1 MTALTRSCL
10 CLIGLAVALA
20 GCGGGPTTD
29 TLEEAVAA
37 TRAVGAHELAMRGTT
52 YAGVPSTLS
61 TFTAEGQV
69 DLADGAYRYTV
80 EDSQVAGLSYSAE
93 VVAPTDDNVY
103 VQGLPGTDEGQWLRV
118 EDAPDAVT
126 ADLPTFINP
135 DAVLGLVEGLTG
147 PVTDLGEEDLDGVT
161 VQQLRLVLPPGRVQR
176 LIQANLELL
185 GSDMVQAVADVGD
198 IVAQATA
205 QLWIDDD
212 RVIRQ
217 IRVEYRV
224 TVGSDQAIPGVGALD
239 NDVQVTLQP
248 RGEPVGIQPPDGDV
262 ARLDYTTLFQTP
274 TGPPSQ

>member
-61 TFTAEGQV
+61 TFTAEGVV

-103 VQGLPGTDEGQWLRV
+103 VQGLPGTDEGQWLVV

-135 DAVLGLVEGLTG
+135 DAVLGLVQGLTG
-147 PVTDLGEEDLDGVT
+147 PVTGLGEAQLDGVA
-161 VQQLRLVLPPGRVQR
+161 VRQLRLVLPPERVQR
-176 LIQANLELL
+176 LIRANLELL
-185 GSDMVQAVADVGD
+185 GSDMVEAVADVGD
-198 IVAQATA
+198 LSAQATA

-212 RVIRQ
+212 EFIRR

-224 TVGSDQAIPGVGALD
+224 TVGADQAIPGVGALD
-239 NDVQVTLQP
+239 NDLELTFDPLDD
-248 RGEPVGIQPPDGDV
+248 PVEVRQPDGNI
-262 ARLDYTTLFQTP
+262 ARLDFSTLFQTP
-274 TGPPSQ
+274 TGPASQ